1 MLVVLLW
8 LNVLVG
14 MCLAAGTLLS
24 FSDHPHWF
32 VRGWDFP
39 RVQIACLALVSG
51 AVHAIFFSSWGALD
65 WFFLAVMGAVSLWQG
80 YRIYPY
86 TPLARKQVQ
95 RTSQPNRDST
105 LTILIS
111 NVEMENQ
118 HFDKFLA
125 TVRQCDPD
133 LVLALEID
141 RAWETALKPLEA
153 TYPQVVRQPQ
163 SNFYGMMLFSRL
175 PIAHSEVRFLVQ
187 DDIPSI
193 HAEIELP
200 CGERVHLHG
209 LHPRPPEPIRDQ
221 DSKPRDA
228 ELVIVGKEIGKL
240 DRPTIV
246 AGDLNDVAW
255 SPVSRLF
262 LRLSGLLDARKGRG
276 LYNTWNANH
285 PLLRFPLDHVFHS
298 HHFKL
303 IELKRMPHIGSDH
316 FPVYMSLSYEPE
328 AQLEQPETEK
338 KPGDDAK
345 AAELVEREASE

>member
-1 MLVVLLW
+1 MLVALTW
-8 LNVLVG
+8 LNVLMG
-14 MCLAAGTLLS
+14 LCLAAGTLLS
-24 FSDHPHWF
+24 FSNHPHWF

-39 RVQIACLALVSG
+39 RVQIACLAAVSG
-51 AVHAIFFSSWGALD
+51 VLHAIFFSSWGVLD
-65 WFFLAVMGAVSLWQG
+65 WLFLAIMGAVSSWQAFW
-80 YRIYPY
+80 IYPY
-86 TPLARKQVQ
+86 TSLAGKQVQ
-95 RTSQPNRDST
+95 RTSQPSRDST

-111 NVEMENQ
+111 NVEMENKN
-118 HFDKFLA
+118 FDKFLA

-133 LVLALEID
+133 VILALEID
-141 RAWETALKPLEA
+141 DVWETQLMPLEA
-153 TYPQVVRQPQ
+153 TYQHLVRQPQ
-163 SNFYGMMLFSRL
+163 GNFYGMMLLSRL
-175 PIAHSEVRFLVQ
+175 PITHSEVRFMVQ

-200 CGERVHLHG
+200 SGERVHLHG

-228 ELVIVGKEIGKL
+228 ELVILGKEVGKF
-240 DRPTIV
+240 DRPTVV

-303 IELKRMPHIGSDH
+303 VDLKRMPHIGSDH
-316 FPVYMSLSYEPE
+316 FPVCVTLSYETK
-328 AQLEQPETEK
+328 ARLEQPETEK
-338 KPGDDAK
+338 KPGDDAQ
-345 AAELVEREASE
+345 AAELVERETSE